1 MDSNEKKQQ
10 RLDELLEALKE
21 WEYSVDGNPDGNT
34 NNTGYACDPAYGAVP
49 LKATYSNITLSSTG
63 YSNTTVAANGPYTY
77 TSGTGISSPSWSTAT
92 SGKLTLLGDDADLVI
107 NGVSLKQ
114 VLEERLNVLIP
125 NPELEK
131 EWNELKEL
139 GDRYRELEKDL
150 QEKAKIWKALNK

>member
-1 MDSNEKKQQ
+1 VDFSKE
-10 RLDELLEALKE
+10 ELERARAE
-21 WEYSVDGNPDGNT
+21 WEYSLDGNPDGNT
-34 NNTGYACDPAYGAVP
+34 NNTGYPNLAD
-49 LKATYSNITLSSTG
+49 TITLTSTN

-77 TSGTGISSPSWSTAT
+77 TTATGISSPSWSTAT

-131 EWNELKEL
+131 EWAQLKEL
-139 GDRYRELEKDL
+139 GDKYREVEADL
-150 QEKAKIWKALNK
+150 IEKAKIWKALNK